1 MYVART
7 FRKFFGRSIGEYAVA
22 LRLAR
27 AATLLVE
34 ESDHIGRI
42 ALKAGYYDHSH
53 MTRDFRARTGM
64 SPSDWRAVSAA

>member
-1 MYVART
+1 
-7 FRKFFGRSIGEYAVA
+7 

-27 AATLLVE
+27 AAKLLVE
-34 ESDHIGRI
+34 ESDHIGRV

-64 SPSDWRAVSAA
+64 SPSDWRAISAA